1 MTENTVRKYDYEDVQ
16 ALPTRPVPVIPLHP
30 TGWQLRTPWMK
41 TTPTPER
48 VVDLVL
54 VVRQYSYGGS
64 SSMSCILAYKIIR
77 SFDDHI
83 SEERDGTGKRRD

>member
-30 TGWQLRTPWMK
+30 TGWQRRTPWMK

-54 VVRQYSYGGS
+54 V
-64 SSMSCILAYKIIR
+64 
-77 SFDDHI
+77 
-83 SEERDGTGKRRD
+83 GTTVLLWGLVFYALYHGVQKYQIF

>member
-16 ALPTRPVPVIPLHP
+16 ALPTRPVPVIPLHQ
-30 TGWQLRTPWMK
+30 TGWQRRTAWMK

-54 VVRQYSYGGS
+54 V
-64 SSMSCILAYKIIR
+64 
-77 SFDDHI
+77 
-83 SEERDGTGKRRD
+83 GTTVLLWGLVFYVLYHGVQKYQIF